1 MPLSFCRHG
10 GGIQKMDITRSGS
23 QPSGKGSA
31 KNSTGNAGSDSRF
44 EISDLVSAQHLPSYI
59 ERPSDAAGVFAI
71 YPGNGVPPGSEAQL
85 RLQWSGMSLFRPS
98 PCFNRLPVPRTAPRL
113 SWHLVGPFVFSRW
126 T

>member
-44 EISDLVSAQHLPSYI
+44 EIPDLVSAQHLPSYI

-71 YPGNGVPPGSEAQL
+71 YPCNGVPPRSGERAWHQQKMPGSTFG
-85 RLQWSGMSLFRPS
+85 RTTPTTKVRKVVFPTPTLFKPAAGTPS
-98 PCFNRLPVPRTAPRL
+98 SA
-113 SWHLVGPFVFSRW
+113 
-126 T
+126 